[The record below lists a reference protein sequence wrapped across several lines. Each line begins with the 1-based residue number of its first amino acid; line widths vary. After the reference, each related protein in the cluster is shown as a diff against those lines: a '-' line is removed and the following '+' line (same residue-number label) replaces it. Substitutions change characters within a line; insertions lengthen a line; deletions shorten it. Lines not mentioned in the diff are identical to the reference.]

1 MWNVIP
7 ENLMYMDRVKRRN
20 CDIGLLPRLCGKQ
33 TADVILCGGEMLHG
47 RRMLYGGKIL
57 HDGETLR
64 MPARRCVCREDAAYA
79 GKTLRMSGR
88 YYCMERRC
96 RHDGK
101 LLFYAGKIPLCAKI
115 LIQSLTECIVT

>member
-57 HDGETLR
+57 HDG
-64 MPARRCVCREDAAYA
+64 
-79 GKTLRMSGR
+79 KQ
-88 YYCMERRC
+88 
-96 RHDGK
+96 
-101 LLFYAGKIPLCAKI
+101 LFYAGKIPLCAKI

>member
-64 MPARRCVCREDAAYA
+64 M
-79 GKTLRMSGR
+79 SGR

>member
-7 ENLMYMDRVKRRN
+7 ENLIYMDRVKRRN

-64 MPARRCVCREDAAYA
+64 MPARRCVCREDITVWRDAAGMTGSCYF
-79 GKTLRMSGR
+79 MPGR
-88 YYCMERRC
+88 YRFARR
-96 RHDGK
+96 
-101 LLFYAGKIPLCAKI
+101 Y
-115 LIQSLTECIVT
+115 